1 MKITFLPAARSEVD
15 DAFVWYE
22 EQAIGLGYEFLD
34 ELDQSLRLIATFP
47 ELQPLVDNKIRRCL
61 VNRFPYGIFY
71 GMAADAIVVV
81 AIAHLK
87 RKPGY
92 WARRRGE

>member
-1 MKITFLPAARSEVD
+1 MKIEFLRAAQTD
-15 DAFVWYE
+15 LDAAFVWYE

-34 ELDQSLRLIATFP
+34 EIDQTIRLLSTFP
-47 ELQPLVDNKIRRCL
+47 RFSSEVAEGIRRSL

-71 GMAADAIVVV
+71 AIASDRIVIV

-87 RKPGY
+87 RAPDFWQGKPD
-92 WARRRGE
+92 